1 MSSEV
6 IRANVEVHSR
16 LVEVYGNEP
25 HFRPENQAKV
35 RDILADLRRRA
46 TGGKLLDI
54 GCGTGFIINLARDL
68 FDEIH
73 GLDVTPAML
82 AKIDTSRGNIT
93 LHNTNAEHLPFG
105 DGEFD
110 VVTGYSFLH
119 HLEDFRPVLR
129 EAFRVLKPGGLGYFD
144 LDPNRLFWKALMD
157 LEADAGRTA
166 ASSDIIQREIQAILH
181 LDEQVEAEYGI
192 DREIFKRA
200 EPMKAFQGGLDPA
213 EFEAAARACGF
224 SQCDVRFEWY
234 LGQGAVMHGQSFEA
248 SQTVEAYLRRALPL
262 TGHLFK
268 YLQFLVRK

>member
-1 MSSEV
+1 MASDV

-16 LVEVYGNEP
+16 MVEVYRNEP

-35 RDILADLRRRA
+35 RAMLAGLRQRA
-46 TGGKLLDI
+46 PGGTLLDL
-54 GCGTGFIINLARDL
+54 GCGTGFIIDLARDL

-82 AKIDTSRGNIT
+82 AKIDTSRGRIT

-105 DGEFD
+105 DATFD
-110 VVTGYSFLH
+110 AVTGYSFLH

-129 EAFRVLKPGGLGYFD
+129 EVFRVLKPGGFAYFD

-157 LEADAGRTA
+157 LEAGGATGL
-166 ASSDIIQREIQAILH
+166 SDIVQREIQAILH
-181 LDEQVEAEYGI
+181 LDEQVEADYGI

-200 EPMKAFQGGLDPA
+200 EPMKAFQGGLDA
-213 EFEAAARACGF
+213 VEFQAASRECGF
-224 SQCDVRFEWY
+224 RECDVRFEWF
-234 LGQGAVMHGQSFEA
+234 LGQGAVMHGQSVEA
-248 SQTVEAYLRRALPL
+248 AETVEAYLRRALPL

-268 YLQFLVRK
+268 YLQFMVRK